1 VFAAEPCSA
10 YDQNC
15 NETSVRVSRPRS
27 TGLRKLNILWCKQ
40 VLRLIKSRWEGAQP
54 AIGRDRVGKSIGTT
68 LRVSVGTYLPSIPSA
83 VYPIRS

>member
-1 VFAAEPCSA
+1 ML
-10 YDQNC
+10 
-15 NETSVRVSRPRS
+15 TL
-27 TGLRKLNILWCKQ
+27 TGGMSFFPNFYGLGADDVENFKVLWCKQ
-40 VLRLIKSRWEGAQP
+40 VLRLIESRWEGAQP

>member
-1 VFAAEPCSA
+1 MNTTIRKIDPSRALV
-10 YDQNC
+10 
-15 NETSVRVSRPRS
+15 VVSFEDLHWRS
-27 TGLRKLNILWCKQ
+27 SDVLWCKQ
-40 VLRLIKSRWEGAQP
+40 VLRLIESRWEGAQP